1 MIYLEKDSVI
11 CEPSLLKTLIINL
24 MDNGCKASEKG
35 SRVTVVGKREQGFY
49 VIQVID
55 HGMGIPEDEIKK
67 ITEPFYMVDKSRA
80 RKQGGTGLG
89 LALCS
94 KIALIHGTS
103 LEITSQLGKGT
114 TVSFKL
120 KRADTSNETGG

>member
-1 MIYLEKDSVI
+1 
-11 CEPSLLKTLIINL
+11 
-24 MDNGCKASEKG
+24 
-35 SRVTVVGKREQGFY
+35 
-49 VIQVID
+49 
-55 HGMGIPEDEIKK
+55 MGIPEDEIKK

-120 KRADTSNETGG
+120 KRAETSNETGAKNDEA